1 MNPIKYIAKTFSR
14 VDPQDVADRELNQAR
29 LDLLQAETGVE
40 YSMSLVEFNKKRVK
54 RLESYIFTKTP
65 VTRNEPN

>member
-1 MNPIKYIAKTFSR
+1 MNPFKYLTKVFGR

-40 YSMSLVEFNKKRVK
+40 YSTALVEFNKKRVK
-54 RLESYIFTKTP
+54 RLESFMFAKGSGARY
-65 VTRNEPN
+65 EPN